1 MGKDANP
8 NSHEWLTGGYLRS
21 IILFKHI
28 YFPAYERVEGG
39 DVGDRDGDDA
49 ISPADTL
56 DIRAGDGQRG
66 DHQGGR
72 REA

>member
-8 NSHEWLTGGYLRS
+8 NSHEWLT
-21 IILFKHI
+21 
-28 YFPAYERVEGG
+28 AYERVEGG

-66 DHQGGR
+66 DHQGGGER
-72 REA
+72 LSAAGEW